1 MCLLA
6 QPGQPA
12 RQRLKSQQY
21 NRNIEKRGQVP
32 KSKQPKKEG
41 YTVGPVLLAFF
52 LFIVV
57 GSGMFPH
64 LGVLPVC
71 AVHSRCSFC
80 VRSCLANHPHCP
92 DWRLVNGS
100 DQVMGVFAPLRAF
113 SQNRSLRGLN
123 IACLK

>member
-41 YTVGPVLLAFF
+41 YTVGPVLLA
-52 LFIVV
+52 LTNGLVKIYRDSVV
-57 GSGMFPH
+57 F
-64 LGVLPVC
+64 
-71 AVHSRCSFC
+71 
-80 VRSCLANHPHCP
+80 
-92 DWRLVNGS
+92 
-100 DQVMGVFAPLRAF
+100 PLRC
-113 SQNRSLRGLN
+113 R
-123 IACLK
+123 